1 MSETK
6 ETTFDML
13 SKIPVK
19 HLVSKKNGLDYVSWA
34 DAWSLLKRNC
44 PDATRK
50 VYESD
55 VTGLNY
61 FTDGRTAYVKVGI
74 TVGGEEI
81 IDMLPVF
88 DFRMKAIPVD
98 KITSMDVNKA
108 IQRSTAK
115 AIAMHGLGVALY
127 SGEDIPQE
135 VKAPKVKPSLELNT
149 PAFAKVLKYV
159 QANSHEGADALVSK
173 LKTKFTISQVVA
185 DTIKASV

>member
-55 VTGLNY
+55 ITGLNY
-61 FTDGRTAYVKVGI
+61 FTDGNTAYVKVGV

-88 DFRMKAIPVD
+88 DFRMKAITVD

-115 AIAMHGLGVALY
+115 AIAMHGLGIALY
-127 SGEDIPQE
+127 SGEDIPRE
-135 VKAPKVKPSLELNT
+135 APKPRGKAALELNT
-149 PAFAKVLKYV
+149 EAFSKVMKYV
-159 QANSHEGADALVSK
+159 QANNNEGIDALLSK
-173 LKTKFTISQVVA
+173 LKTKYTISQVVA